1 LVQHRFL
8 TEESVVPLVGSLVV
22 SDQTDQRRS
31 LPAVMDLKLKG
42 IRQWVGETLSHAI
55 GNPREEKMHL
65 PPPIGEQPFRDTP
78 ERAK

>member
-1 LVQHRFL
+1 
-8 TEESVVPLVGSLVV
+8 
-22 SDQTDQRRS
+22 
-31 LPAVMDLKLKG
+31 MDLKLKG